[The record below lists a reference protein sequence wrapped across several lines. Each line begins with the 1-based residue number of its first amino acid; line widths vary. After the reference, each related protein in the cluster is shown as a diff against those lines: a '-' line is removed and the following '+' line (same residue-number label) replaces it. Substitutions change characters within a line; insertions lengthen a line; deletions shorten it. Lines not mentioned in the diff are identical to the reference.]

1 MNLKQLEAF
10 VCVAEEKSFS
20 AAAKKLYLTQ
30 PTVSAH
36 IRALEKELEARL
48 IVRTTKE
55 VELSRDGERLYDNA
69 RKMLQMEK
77 NILRDFTKKDCA
89 ANQKIVV
96 GASAVPG
103 QYILPQI
110 LSLFSRTYPENQLEL
125 KEADSME
132 VVRLVRHGEVEIGFT
147 GTMAEDSS
155 CVFDPFYDDPLV
167 IITPNIDRYRQ
178 YEETAFPMELLYEEK
193 WIVREE
199 GSGTRREAE
208 RFLREM
214 GMDVSRF
221 HIVATISN
229 QETIKKSVGA
239 AMGISIISG
248 AAVEDCVKQ
257 GSLLRF
263 PLSKGEVCRKLYMVW
278 SKNHKP
284 GRAARLFIQ
293 FVREL
298 YAYI

>member
-36 IRALEKELEARL
+36 IGTLEKELEARL
-48 IVRTTKE
+48 FVRTTKE

-69 RKMLQMEK
+69 RKMLQLEK
-77 NILRDFTKKDCA
+77 NILRDFTKKDSGA
-89 ANQKIVV
+89 SQKIVV
-96 GASAVPG
+96 GASTVPG

-110 LSLFSRTYPENQLEL
+110 LSLFSRTYPGNQLEL
-125 KEADSME
+125 READSME
-132 VVRLVRHGEVEIGFT
+132 VVRLVQQGQVEIGFT
-147 GTMAEDSS
+147 GTMTEDPS
-155 CVFDPFYDDPLV
+155 CVFDPFYYDPLV
-167 IITPNIDRYRQ
+167 IITPNIGRYQQ
-178 YEETAFPMELLYEEK
+178 YQETGFPMESLYEEK

-214 GMDVSRF
+214 EMDVSRF
-221 HIVATISN
+221 QIVATISN

-239 AMGISIISG
+239 AMGISIISS
-248 AAVEDCVKQ
+248 AAVEDYVKQ

-263 PLSKGEVCRKLYMVW
+263 PFSKGEVYRKLYMVW

-284 GRAARLFIQ
+284 GKAARLFLQ

-298 YAYI
+298 YAYL